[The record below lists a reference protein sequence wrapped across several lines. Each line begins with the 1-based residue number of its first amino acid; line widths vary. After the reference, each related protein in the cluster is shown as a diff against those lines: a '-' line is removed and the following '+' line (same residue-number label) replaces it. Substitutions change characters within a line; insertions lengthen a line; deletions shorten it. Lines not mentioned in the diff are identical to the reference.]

1 MSSHWNK
8 DAAFIDLE
16 LKPNTIIAAKPSDLV
31 TWAFMKRQKGPY
43 IILSILHPTL
53 KISIINL
60 QTANWGEMQIK
71 CLNSEIECKTKAVLP
86 NGSQ

>member
-43 IILSILHPTL
+43 IILSITSSYL
-53 KISIINL
+53 KDFDHQL
-60 QTANWGEMQIK
+60 TD
-71 CLNSEIECKTKAVLP
+71 CKLGRNADQV
-86 NGSQ
+86 SQFRDRVQDKSSAS